1 MRAYIATT
9 GVLFGAIT
17 IAHILRMISEK
28 PHLAEEFWY
37 VLLTAVSAALCLW
50 AFMLLKKSKR
60 S

>member
-1 MRAYIATT
+1 VRTYIVTT

-50 AFMLLKKSKR
+50 AFTLLKKSKR